1 MALPHSCPKS
11 LTTNGL
17 IDVFFFFSHET
28 NWQETSACGKALGT
42 DHIMVQ
48 QVLNLP
54 LKHFCCRKRLL
65 LEVGVEEEWLPVAN
79 FL

>member
-17 IDVFFFFSHET
+17 IDVFFFFLHET
-28 NWQETSACGKALGT
+28 NWQETSACGKTLGT

-54 LKHFCCRKRLL
+54 LKHFCWRKRLL
-65 LEVGVEEEWLPVAN
+65 LEVGVEEEWLPLAN